1 MIFFIHEDDP
11 KGRGRWVC
19 NDDIDLAHESL
30 EGLKFSDDGTEL
42 LALFKVGTGSH
53 NAIIYNTATFPRGD
67 LQPLAGILEKPLR
80 AFKIPCGWPAGYSPI
95 RSGISFSS
103 NPAIIAICTTCK
115 KSKAVIALLR
125 KVGSQWKAL
134 SFREVGVFDPDNPQ
148 LWNGGITG
156 ISMYFHAVVSS
167 KFSCKN
173 DECDQ
178 NEDCLVLS
186 IDSLFEK
193 AQDCYRIAWMADGE
207 GFRLQP
213 LTRLASGKAS
223 DLAVTVSPAYSTVAL
238 LNKSGILLKVL
249 LIS

>member
-11 KGRGRWVC
+11 MGRGRWVC
-19 NDDIDLAHESL
+19 NDDFDVAHSL

-42 LALFKVGTGSH
+42 LALLKVGQGSH
-53 NAIIYNTATFPRGD
+53 NAIIYTTATFPRGD
-67 LQPLAGILEKPLR
+67 LQPLAGTLEKPFR
-80 AFKIPCGWPAGYSPI
+80 AFEIPCGWPAAYSPI
-95 RSGISFSS
+95 RFGLSFSA
-103 NPAIIAICTTCK
+103 NPAIIAICTTCS

-125 KVGSQWKAL
+125 KIGSQWKAL

-156 ISMYFHAVVSS
+156 ISMYCHAVVSA
-167 KFSCKN
+167 KLSCKN
-173 DECDQ
+173 DECDK

-193 AQDCYRIAWMADGE
+193 AQDCYRIAWMADDK

-213 LTRLASGKAS
+213 LTRLASDGKAS
-223 DLAVTVSPAYSTVAL
+223 DVAVTVSPAYSTVAL
-238 LNKSGILLKVL
+238 LNKSGIFLKAL